1 MSFDTVVHS
10 LPAPICKEFEHAL
23 RCGVWRNGQ
32 VLTPQQRRICEK
44 ALGLLKSSVQETKAH

>member
-32 VLTPQQRRICEK
+32 VLTAQQRRICEK
-44 ALGLLKSSVQETKAH
+44 ALGLLRSSVQEARAH